1 MEAAL
6 DGCDGAMARGVRDGE
21 HYRNDVRDVKGGMR
35 REKGKTANGMTPGW
49 G

>member
-6 DGCDGAMARGVRDGE
+6 DGCDGAMAKGVRDGE
-21 HYRNDVRDVKGGMR
+21 HYRNDVRDVKGDEEG
-35 REKGKTANGMTPGW
+35 KGKTANGMTPGW